1 MPTSSSTSLPP
12 RRWSFWGWSGR
23 GGRQWRASRG
33 WTWWRGCRPARWSA
47 DPGCEQLSVR
57 WSAVGCARWC
67 WRKSGSE
74 NTDVKQWGRTH
85 VTFLGAEDTHPWHS
99 FPPKFPKTAMTS
111 KPKNTQ
117 RNWTDPMEKFGTESI
132 QTYTCM
138 HEQKHAH
145 THTHSHSINQSIKW
159 TSLWWMHIPA

>member
-12 RRWSFWGWSGR
+12 RRWSSWGWSGR
-23 GGRQWRASRG
+23 GGRRWRASRG
-33 WTWWRGCRPARWSA
+33 WTWWRGCRPVRWSA

-85 VTFLGAEDTHPWHS
+85 VTFLGAEDTPQDTPSPQSFQKQPWPVS
-99 FPPKFPKTAMTS
+99 QKRKRKKGTGLIQW
-111 KPKNTQ
+111 KNSALKAFRHTHA
-117 RNWTDPMEKFGTESI
+117 
-132 QTYTCM
+132 CM

-145 THTHSHSINQSIKW
+145 THTH
-159 TSLWWMHIPA
+159 T